1 MLIRRQISG
10 KDKTSRYKPP
20 LSPRPLSRGPD
31 STQNES
37 YKVFYRAQLSK
48 EIAVIMTIL
57 LLGRSDK
64 EASMPDSSQKNVAG
78 RTRLYCTISIAAVL
92 YIALGVY
99 LYLPYFKYF
108 SPLRYLV
115 VAGSVCA
122 ALGCFVLSR
131 RWISAFGA
139 LLFAGAIYG
148 FGPFA
153 LAFAAYHPS
162 AILPLA
168 ILPWLFWPAVFWP
181 TQKNKT
187 VLTAVISATL
197 SLLPFLIILLF
208 FWPLIVGLM
217 GLFMYLAVHRIK
229 VMIIVAAGVVLAFA
243 PAVMQ
248 TPPVVWGL
256 IPALYCSVLIGL
268 GTQGFALAGVADRK
282 WILFCLATAAALAI
296 LTILAAVKS
305 PDAFGIS
312 AKMYGLACVLTGSI
326 FFIAKARYRWRLI
339 RWGLLCAGLGLDVLL
354 GARCIVDKIF

>member
-1 MLIRRQISG
+1 
-10 KDKTSRYKPP
+10 
-20 LSPRPLSRGPD
+20 
-31 STQNES
+31 
-37 YKVFYRAQLSK
+37 
-48 EIAVIMTIL
+48 MTIL

-64 EASMPDSSQKNVAG
+64 EASMPNSSQKSVAG
-78 RTRLYCTISIAAVL
+78 RTRLYCTVSIAAVL

-99 LYLPYFKYF
+99 LYEPYFKYF

-168 ILPWLFWPAVFWP
+168 VLPWLFWPAVFRP
-181 TQKNKT
+181 TQKNRT
-187 VLTAVISATL
+187 FLTAVISAVL
-197 SLLPFLIILLF
+197 SMLPFVVIALF
-208 FWPLIVGLM
+208 FWLWAQPGLGPLFPLPLDTKLNPADVLGLVAPLATKPHEFTFGFYHVPLIVGLM

-243 PAVMQ
+243 GPILQ
-248 TPPVVWGL
+248 TPPVVWAL

-268 GTQGFALAGVADRK
+268 GTQGLVLAGQADRK
-282 WILFCLATAAALAI
+282 WIIFCLAVAAALAI

-305 PDAFGIS
+305 PAAFGIS

-326 FFIAKARYRWRLI
+326 FFIAKAGCRWRIL
-339 RWGLLCAGLGLDVLL
+339 RWGLLCAGLGIDILL
-354 GARCIVDKIF
+354 GAKFIVDKIF